1 MKVDADSD
9 KDSDFEVSDEELD
22 DEVCLAV
29 EQGFLVLSKASL
41 QVTLSV
47 GCARQLNNI
56 LLMFYVANAI

>member
-22 DEVCLAV
+22 DEVCFAV
-29 EQGFLVLSKASL
+29 EHGFLVLRKASL

-47 GCARQLNNI
+47 GCVRQ
-56 LLMFYVANAI
+56 